1 VLREGGNAETIV
13 LGLAVGDS
21 VETASDGIAAQ
32 VEARTPLVKA
42 AMPSAARRSLEPA
55 GRVPTA
61 SVVSRTPHSNRQVT
75 VLTVSVEI
83 IYSTYTTADDV
94 LQAGP

>member
-1 VLREGGNAETIV
+1 V
-13 LGLAVGDS
+13 LGVVVGER
-21 VETASDGIAAQ
+21 VGIASDGIAAQ
-32 VEARTPLVKA
+32 VETRTPLVKA

-61 SVVSRTPHSNRQVT
+61 SVVSKTPHSNRQVT

-83 IYSTYTTADDV
+83 IYSTYTTAADV